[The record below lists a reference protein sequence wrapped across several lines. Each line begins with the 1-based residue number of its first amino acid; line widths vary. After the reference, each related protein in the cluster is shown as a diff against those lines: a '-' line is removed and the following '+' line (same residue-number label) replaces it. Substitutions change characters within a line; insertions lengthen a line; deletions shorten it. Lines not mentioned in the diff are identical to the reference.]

1 MKTIKSLDLYRKTP
15 NIYIE
20 QTSTGGLLTIIALAI
35 MFSLFISE
43 VQSFF
48 DHTIKKSTIIDQSLD
63 SSSVQININ
72 ITLHSIPC
80 IAISLDH
87 QDDVSQHIMDFTKTL
102 SKLRILKNGVVFSE
116 NPEKTLENLIE
127 AIKYEEGCRLEG
139 FIDVARV
146 PGNLHISLHAA
157 HDMIHLLPREYLI
170 KLNFSHTLNELSI
183 GNADLSNL
191 IEKDFNAQ
199 EIIKYQNITAYDKQG
214 VTKHEYFF
222 RIIPMQFINECNG
235 EKTSTF
241 TCSLNS
247 NSDFAHAPFGVIYFR
262 YSFEDLTMRYTK
274 LDKTLG
280 SFFVSLCA
288 ILGGIFVVLGLINK
302 LAV

>member
-1 MKTIKSLDLYRKTP
+1 MRSIKSLDMYRKTP

-20 QTSTGGLLTIIALAI
+20 QTSTGGILTIIALTL

-48 DHTIKKSTIIDQSLD
+48 NHTIKKSTIIDQDLD
-63 SSSVQININ
+63 TSPVQVNIN

-80 IAISLDH
+80 IPISLDH
-87 QDDVSQHIMDFTKTL
+87 QDDVNQHILDFTKTL
-102 SKLRILKNGVVFSE
+102 SKSRILINGTILPE
-116 NPEKTLENLIE
+116 NPDKSYENLLKAIE
-127 AIKYEEGCRLEG
+127 DAEGCRLTG
-139 FIDVARV
+139 FINIARV
-146 PGNLHISLHAA
+146 PGNLHISLHGA
-157 HDMIHLLPREYLI
+157 HDTMHLLPREYLT
-170 KLNFSHTLNELSI
+170 KLKFTHTINELSI
-183 GNADLSNL
+183 GNEDLSNL

-199 EIIKYQNITAYDKQG
+199 EIIKYKGINAYDHQG

-235 EKTSTF
+235 EKFSTF
-241 TCSLNS
+241 TCSMNS
-247 NSDFAHAPFGVIYFR
+247 NSDFYHAPFGAIYFR

-274 LDKTLG
+274 IDKTLG
-280 SFFVSLCA
+280 NFFVSLCG
-288 ILGGIFVVLGLINK
+288 ILAGIFVVLGIINK